1 VNLGYQ
7 DMDLQHGRREASFN
21 RTGGGS
27 ARLPLFGSGATLD
40 GACHMRSDPPTEVT
54 LLGIDALLVNKA
66 SVKRGPVAVIKRGE
80 KAMPARWK

>member
-1 VNLGYQ
+1 
-7 DMDLQHGRREASFN
+7 
-21 RTGGGS
+21 
-27 ARLPLFGSGATLD
+27 
-40 GACHMRSDPPTEVT
+40 MRSDPPTEVT